1 MTQSSHFGDRTE
13 VYNGIDVSLNTR
25 FAEGGVFQGGLSV
38 GRTVEDSCVTV
49 DQPQNGDTGYGITVG
64 GTAPGYCRVTRP
76 WAAATQLK
84 FMVVYPLPWN
94 LQTSAVYQN
103 IPGMP
108 INTTYLAV
116 NAEIAP
122 SLGRNLVGRNNVV
135 IDLVPPNTIFEPR
148 LQQVDLRMSRTFVAG
163 KARFRANLDLYNALN
178 ASSVLNQTT
187 RYGPQ
192 WMNVVQVMGGRM
204 LKFGGGQF

>member
-1 MTQSSHFGDRTE
+1 
-13 VYNGIDVSLNTR
+13 
-25 FAEGGVFQGGLSV
+25 
-38 GRTVEDSCVTV
+38 
-49 DQPQNGDTGYGITVG
+49 
-64 GTAPGYCRVTRP
+64 
-76 WAAATQLK
+76 
-84 FMVVYPLPWN
+84 MVVYPLPWN

-148 LQQVDLRMSRTFVAG
+148 LQQVDLRVSRTFVAG
-163 KARFRANLDLYNALN
+163 KARLTANLDLYNAFN

-187 RYGPQ
+187 RFGPQ

-204 LKFGGGQF
+204 LKFGGQFDF

>member
-1 MTQSSHFGDRTE
+1 MDSPQDADSGFGLRNDPAVLT
-13 VYNGIDVSLNTR
+13 
-25 FAEGGVFQGGLSV
+25 A
-38 GRTVEDSCVTV
+38 VT
-49 DQPQNGDTGYGITVG
+49 
-64 GTAPGYCRVTRP
+64 PGYCRVTRP
-76 WAAATQLK
+76 WAAATQMKL
-84 FMVVYPLPWN
+84 MVVYPLPWG

-122 SLGRNLVGRNNVV
+122 TLGRNLVGRNNVV

-204 LKFGGGQF
+204 LKFGGEFQF